1 MSDRAID
8 LPVLDIEASSGW
20 RAIDFGELW
29 RYRELFWI
37 LIWRDLKVRYRQTV
51 LGAAWVIV
59 QPLLTMLIFTFLFN
73 RVAKIEAGGGISY
86 AVFVLAGLLPWNFFA
101 SALQNS
107 GNSLVGSSHLISK
120 VYFPRL
126 LVPAASVAAGL
137 VDFSVTL
144 VLLGG
149 LLAWRSIIPGAALV
163 MLPVIVAVLI
173 FLAAGFGL
181 WISALNVE
189 FRDARVAVPFV
200 LQIWMYATPVVYPLH
215 ILPERFRRLAFLNPM
230 TGITESFR
238 NCLTRQPIPWPAL
251 AVSAGWALA
260 ILVTGAY
267 FFRRTERIFADVI

>member
-1 MSDRAID
+1 MSGRAIE
-8 LPVLDIEASSGW
+8 LPVLEIEASRGW

-37 LIWRDLKVRYRQTV
+37 LIWRDLKVRYRQTI
-51 LGAAWVIV
+51 LGAAWVLI

-73 RVAKIEAGGGISY
+73 RVAKIEAGGGVPYS
-86 AVFVLAGLLPWNFFA
+86 VFVLAGLLPWNFFA
-101 SALQNS
+101 GALQNS

-149 LLAWRSIIPGAALV
+149 LLAWRSIVPGAALV

-173 FLAAGFGL
+173 LLAAGFGL

-238 NCLTRQPIPWPAL
+238 NCLTRQPIPWSAL
-251 AVSAGWALA
+251 AVSAGWALTV
-260 ILVTGAY
+260 LVTGAY